1 MRILS
6 VLLLCA
12 LLGGCVNH
20 QVNRRPFF
28 DNLEYTHILGDPTP
42 DGQKIRLI
50 YTPEGMADR
59 EVVVNIDEPVDSISM
74 HFRLCE
80 NNGVYDELTD
90 DQQKSIQSQK
100 VDCDSWLTL
109 TPLNNNK
116 YALSYELNILI
127 GFEVEYSDREPN
139 LTPIMKKLAQYRA
152 IYSPKSVA
160 YPLQRYM
167 DDVIIEE
174 TKVEFML

>member
-6 VLLLCA
+6 VLLLCT
-12 LLGGCVNH
+12 LVGGCVNH
-20 QVNRRPFF
+20 QINQRPFL
-28 DNLEYTHILGDPTP
+28 DNLEYTHVFGEPTP
-42 DGQKIRLI
+42 DGQKVRLV
-50 YTPEGMADR
+50 YTPEGKADR
-59 EVVVNIDEPVDSISM
+59 EVIVNIDEPVDSISM

-80 NNGVYDELTD
+80 NNGVYDGLTD
-90 DQQKSIQSQK
+90 DEQKHIQSQN

-127 GFEVEYSDREPN
+127 GFNVEYSDTKREF
-139 LTPIMKKLAQYRA
+139 TPVMKKLAQYRV
-152 IYSPKSVA
+152 IYTPKSVA
-160 YPLQRYM
+160 YPLQRYI
-167 DDVIIEE
+167 DDIVVEE